1 MRTLAALGWCLMTL
15 VGCAES
21 VEPETTALSPGVT
34 YELVWFAGDAVDEGS
49 GAWSVTTA
57 LGYEVEVS
65 RELLTISTVQMT
77 PCDDLAR
84 SSDAPGLLW
93 LVDAALGVTPAFAG
107 HGALEADPSAVLDE
121 QLETLAPGVTTV
133 FGPSAMAD
141 HDYCGLHVLF
151 GPSAAEASRSGVNM
165 HLHVLH
171 IDGAWREGEG
181 GWTPFEVHTTL
192 PTGALVDLEDFDGSA
207 RPISAGSRAA
217 VVRVERELGHLFDA
231 VDFQVASEDSRDKA
245 ILTAIADSVR
255 ATVSA
260 VEAGSPEP

>member
-21 VEPETTALSPGVT
+21 VDSETVALPPGVT
-34 YELVWFAGDAVDEGS
+34 YELVWIAGDAVDEAS
-49 GAWSVTTA
+49 GAWRVTTA

-65 RELLTISTVQMT
+65 RALLTVSTVQMT

-93 LVDAALGVTPAFAG
+93 LVDAALGVRPAFAG
-107 HGALEADPSAVLDE
+107 HGALEADPSAVLEE
-121 QLETLAPGVTTV
+121 QLELVAPGATTV
-133 FGPSAMAD
+133 LGPSSMAD

-151 GPSAAEASRSGVNM
+151 GPSTEEASLDGVDM

-171 IDGAWREGEG
+171 IDGAWRAGEG
-181 GWTPFEVHTTL
+181 VWTPFEVHTAL
-192 PTGALVDLEDFDGSA
+192 PTGALVDLEGLDGSA

-217 VVRVERELGHLFDA
+217 VVRVERDLGRLFDA
-231 VDFQVASEDSRDKA
+231 VDFQAVNEDSRDKA

-255 ATVSA
+255 ATVYA
-260 VEAGSPEP
+260 AEAGSPEP

>member
-1 MRTLAALGWCLMTL
+1 MRTLVALGWCLMTL

-21 VEPETTALSPGVT
+21 VDSETAALSPGVT
-34 YELVWFAGDAVDEGS
+34 YELAWIAGEAVDEGS
-49 GAWSVTTA
+49 GAWRVTTA
-57 LGYEVEVS
+57 LGYEVQVS
-65 RELLTISTVQMT
+65 RALLTVSTVQMT
-77 PCDDLAR
+77 RCDDLAT
-84 SSDAPGLLW
+84 STDAPALLW
-93 LVDAALGVTPAFAG
+93 LVDVALGVRPASAG

-121 QLETLAPGVTTV
+121 QLELLAPGATMVL
-133 FGPSAMAD
+133 GPSAMAE

-151 GPSAAEASRSGVNM
+151 GPSAEEGPRHGVDM

-171 IDGAWREGEG
+171 IDGAWRAGEG

-192 PTGALVDLEDFDGSA
+192 PTGALVDLESVDGSA

-231 VDFQVASEDSRDKA
+231 VDFQAANEDSRDKA

-255 ATVSA
+255 ATVYA
-260 VEAGSPEP
+260 VEAESPEP